1 MITRE
6 TRNSKNCADV
16 NKTRSA
22 GAASTSKDSVA
33 EREPKLAR
41 SESRELLKFGSML
54 SDSKLQLKNTLD
66 GKLDQLQPTPLTM
79 NNLMNRTFFLI
90 LKNDNEAREWR
101 HQRRTVNSIFLPKGP
116 CQQTKCASHY
126 CGKCK
131 CTRKLTQVLTSSCHK

>member
-22 GAASTSKDSVA
+22 GTASTSKDSVA
-33 EREPKLAR
+33 EREPKLVR

-66 GKLDQLQPTPLTM
+66 GKLDQLQQTPLTM
-79 NNLMNRTFFLI
+79 NNLMNRTFFS
-90 LKNDNEAREWR
+90 D
-101 HQRRTVNSIFLPKGP
+101 S
-116 CQQTKCASHY
+116 
-126 CGKCK
+126 GK
-131 CTRKLTQVLTSSCHK
+131 